1 MFCIYYHE
9 QNISALYL
17 QLWLLSNVVRKQASH
32 ENGAVT
38 YNPGKNRLVEIPT
51 TGGKQSDNGLTEIQY
66 TSQMWT
72 VNFQH
77 YGCLKNGVLL
87 FLAKTAVSNLQMKI
101 STTTK
106 VMLFC
111 A

>member
-77 YGCLKNGVLL
+77 YGCPPTAWNNCKVLHH
-87 FLAKTAVSNLQMKI
+87 TITGIINS
-101 STTTK
+101 
-106 VMLFC
+106 
-111 A
+111 